1 MDGYHVHTEALR
13 AYSATLRKASQ
24 RVSAVMSKLGT
35 IHVPADAFGKLPDAE
50 GLASA
55 YSEHHDADIQDCKDL
70 RDILDDTADG
80 MATTAD
86 HYDDNESHTDSSMK
100 GIRP

>member
-1 MDGYHVHTEALR
+1 MRFAC
-13 AYSATLRKASQ
+13 
-24 RVSAVMSKLGT
+24 LGHET
-35 IHVPADAFGKLPDAE
+35 VYVGVRQ
-50 GLASA
+50 S
-55 YSEHHDADIQDCKDL
+55 KDL
-70 RDILDDTADG
+70 RDILDDTAGG